1 MSSSRY
7 LDLADYRRRVHA
19 LYAEVRL
26 VAEAAPVRA
35 HDLWRGG
42 RDELFRSHPQSAL
55 GVEQR
60 ERFEGIPYFPY
71 DQGLRFTA
79 ALEEDVGEEQLD
91 FGLLNGDITVFRRC
105 GVVRLPVGD
114 LEVLWLEAYGGGLF
128 IPFRDGTSGTATYG
142 GGRYLLDTVKGAD
155 LGALPGGELILDF
168 NFAYHPSCHY
178 DPRWVC
184 PLAPR
189 SNWLEPRIEAGER
202 NLSA

>member
-1 MSSSRY
+1 MSSGRY
-7 LDLADYRRRVHA
+7 LDLADYRRRVHE
-19 LYAEVRL
+19 LYADVRRT
-26 VAEAAPVRA
+26 ASESPQRA
-35 HDLWRGG
+35 HGLWREG
-42 RDELFRSHPQSAL
+42 RDGLFRSHPQSAL
-55 GVEQR
+55 SDEQR
-60 ERFEGIPYFPY
+60 EGFEGLPYFAY
-71 DQGLRFTA
+71 DPAFRFTA
-79 ALEEDVGEEQLD
+79 PLDPDVGAEQLD

-105 GVVRLPVGD
+105 GIVHLPVGD

-128 IPFRDGTSGTATYG
+128 IPFRDGTSGRETYG

-189 SNWLEPRIEAGER
+189 SNWLEPRIEAGEK
-202 NLSA
+202 SVAS

>member
-1 MSSSRY
+1 MSFGRY
-7 LDLADYRRRVHA
+7 LDLADYRRRVHG
-19 LYAEVRL
+19 LYAEVRS
-26 VAEAAPVRA
+26 VAEASPERA
-35 HDLWRGG
+35 HVLWREG

-55 GVEQR
+55 GDEQR
-60 ERFEGIPYFPY
+60 ERFGGLPYFPY
-71 DQGLRFTA
+71 DPRFRFTA
-79 ALEEDVGEEQLD
+79 ALDGNVGEEQLD

-105 GVVRLPVGD
+105 GVVHLPVGE

-128 IPFRDGTSGTATYG
+128 IPFRDGTSGQETYG

-155 LGALPGGELILDF
+155 LGARAGGELILDF

-189 SNWLEPRIEAGER
+189 TNWLEPRIEAGER
-202 NLSA
+202 SDPA